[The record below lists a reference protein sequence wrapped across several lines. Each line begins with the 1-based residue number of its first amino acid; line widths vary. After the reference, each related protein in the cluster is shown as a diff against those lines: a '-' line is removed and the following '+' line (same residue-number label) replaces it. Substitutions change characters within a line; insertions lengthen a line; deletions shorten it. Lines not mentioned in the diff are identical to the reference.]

1 MKHKH
6 IKAYMKCA
14 QAFAECSA
22 ATRAKVGVVIV
33 KDNRIISC
41 GYNAFPAHID
51 GPCELPDG
59 TTDSRVRHAEKNA
72 LMGLVRNSGSA
83 VGATMFCTLS
93 CCELCANDIID
104 AGIVE
109 FIYLDT
115 YRCTSGLDLL
125 KQAGIITRQ
134 VQLQD
139 KD

>member
-1 MKHKH
+1 MKDKH

-14 QAFAECSA
+14 QCFAECSPA
-22 ATRAKVGVVIV
+22 NRAKVGVVIV

-51 GPCELPDG
+51 GPCELPNG
-59 TTDSRVRHAEKNA
+59 ITDSRVRHAEKNA
-72 LMGLVRNSGSA
+72 LMGLVRNSESA

-93 CCELCANDIID
+93 CCSLCANDIID

-109 FIYLDT
+109 FVFLDR
-115 YRCTSGLDLL
+115 YRDTSGLDLL
-125 KQAGIITRQ
+125 RQAGIITRQ
-134 VQLQD
+134 IEL

>member
-1 MKHKH
+1 MKDKH

-14 QAFAECSA
+14 QAFAECSP
-22 ATRAKVGVVIV
+22 ATRAKVGSVIV

-51 GPCELPDG
+51 GSCELLDG

-109 FIYLDT
+109 FVYLNT

-125 KQAGIITRQ
+125 RQAGIITRQ
-134 VQLQD
+134 IQL
-139 KD
+139 KE